1 MATYTKLAS
10 DIARLVGGPGNV
22 TALTHCITRLRFI
35 LKDESI
41 ADTAAIEALDGV
53 ISVIKA
59 GGQYQVV
66 VGNKVDLVY
75 DEVLALEGFG
85 KLAGGAAP
93 VDDEPAEGKGGVVS
107 RLMDTVSGVL
117 APLLGVLA
125 AAGIVKGLI
134 SLAPTLGWCSS
145 DSGLY
150 MLLYALGD
158 GFFYFLPILLGFTAA
173 RKFKSSEFIGAAIGC
188 ALVYPSMVNIAST
201 LDVAGTIFEGTPFA
215 MSYYNTF
222 LGIPVIMPGSGYT
235 SSVVPIILAVW
246 CASKLERVLKASLP
260 DTLRGIF
267 TPLITLVV
275 VGVATYLV
283 IGPVSMA
290 LCGVVIEII
299 NMLFAIPGVGGVIG
313 GAIVGGGF
321 GILVMFGLHWVV
333 IAAGLSAIAMNGFDY
348 MLACGS
354 VGPMIG
360 MAQGLALCVAARK
373 NQTVRDLAVPVTIS
387 QICGVGEPLLY
398 SVLIPLKRP
407 LVLNILGG
415 CVAGAVVGGL
425 RTKIFLFGGSALF
438 SFPNFVPSTGGTE
451 DLVKYAIG
459 VAVGCIAVFIAQLVL
474 YRDEDAKI
482 LEKQA

>member
-1 MATYTKLAS
+1 MGKYSQLAG
-10 DIARLVGGPGNV
+10 DIARYVGGAGNV
-22 TALTHCITRLRFI
+22 VTVTHCMTRLRFA
-35 LKDESI
+35 LKDEAK
-41 ADTAAIEALDGV
+41 ADTEKIEGLDGV
-53 ISVIKA
+53 INVIRA

-75 DEVLALEGFG
+75 EELLGLDGFG
-85 KLAGGAAP
+85 RLAGG
-93 VDDEPAEGKGGVVS
+93 VVEDDGALDGGDKGNVIA
-107 RLMDTVSGVL
+107 RLMDVVSGVL
-117 APLLGVLA
+117 APVLGVLA

-134 SLAPTLGWCSS
+134 SLAPTLGWCTT
-145 DSGLY
+145 DSGIY

-201 LDVAGTIFEGTPFA
+201 LEVAGTLFDGTSFA

-222 LGIPVIMPGSGYT
+222 LGIPIVMPGSGYT
-235 SSVVPIILAVW
+235 SSVIPIILAVW
-246 CASKLERVLKASLP
+246 FASKIEHALKGSLP
-260 DTLRGIF
+260 DSLRGIF
-267 TPLITLVV
+267 APLITLVV
-275 VGVATYLV
+275 SVVATYLV
-283 IGPVSMA
+283 IGPVSTGI
-290 LCGVVIEII
+290 CGVVIEII
-299 NMLFAIPGVGGVIG
+299 NVLFAVPVVGGIIG
-313 GAIVGGGF
+313 GALVGGGF

-348 MLACGS
+348 ILACGS

-373 NQTVRDLAVPVTIS
+373 NQAVRDLAVPATIS
-387 QICGVGEPLLY
+387 QICGIGEPLMY

-425 RTKIFLFGGSALF
+425 RTKIYLFGGSGLF
-438 SFPNFVPSTGGTE
+438 SFANFVPSTGGTE
-451 DLVKYAIG
+451 DVIKYAIG
-459 VAVGCIAVFIAQLVL
+459 LAVGCIAVFIAQLML
-474 YRDEDAKI
+474 YRDEDARVLMK
-482 LEKQA
+482 